1 VESSQ
6 SKRRPLLLLCG
17 LIALAVLSG
26 CKKSPPTLSLL
37 VWEGYADPSFI
48 QGFETQCQCKVSAAY
63 MGSSNELVSK
73 LRGGASSN
81 YDVIS
86 PSSDV
91 ATMLSRSGLVAPLD
105 LAKIPNYAQL
115 SPALTSRELVKQNGK
130 VYGVPFTWGPNPL
143 LYDTTAFAKAPATW
157 AELRNPKFA
166 NKLSFWDDLSTIF
179 MAAEVLGFGKPDPA
193 AIYQLSDPQLEQVK
207 QKLIALKPNIRKLWS
222 SAGELT
228 NLFQNHEIIAGMGWP
243 LVTNQ
248 LHKGGLPIQE
258 EIPAE
263 GTTGWI
269 DHLMITSSSEHKDLA
284 YQLVNYL
291 VSAQVQKQLS
301 DVTGYIPANMGAA
314 ALMTAEQRHSLHLDD
329 LDAYQKQIVFWQ
341 DVPRRPKYN
350 EIWNEV
356 KASQ

>member
-1 VESSQ
+1 
-6 SKRRPLLLLCG
+6 
-17 LIALAVLSG
+17 LAVLSG

-115 SPALTSRELVKQNGK
+115 SPALTSRELVKLNGK

-157 AELRNPKFA
+157 AELWNPKFA
-166 NKLSFWDDLSTIF
+166 SKLSFWDDLSTIF